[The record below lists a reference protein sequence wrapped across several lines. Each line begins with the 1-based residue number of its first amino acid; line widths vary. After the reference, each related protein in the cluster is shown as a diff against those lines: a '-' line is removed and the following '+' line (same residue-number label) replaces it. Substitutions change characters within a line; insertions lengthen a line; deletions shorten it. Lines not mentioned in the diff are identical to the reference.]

1 MRSEAL
7 LIAKH
12 VVFRQ
17 ALALVLEWH
26 ADFRAVQV
34 GSLAEAHQLLR
45 SPDAEQPDLAIVDLE
60 LPNDDGVELIRE
72 IHEVCPRTPVLAL
85 TTGRETER
93 SARAREAGAGK
104 VLTMTAS
111 GEEFLEEVRRLGDD

>member
-85 TTGRETER
+85 TTSSESER
-93 SARAREAGAGK
+93 TSRARKAGAVK
-104 VLTMTAS
+104 VFTMTAS